1 MADVPELKTR
11 KPTGKPPW
19 PLVVLAGVEKSGKS
33 WSAAEFSAS
42 DLIDRT
48 FWCEIGEGAADQYGI
63 LPGARYEI
71 LEHDGS
77 YVGIG
82 RALRA
87 ATLAPRNGRPHA
99 IVVDAVSTLWD
110 MLSDEAQAAANN
122 REKRKHPDR
131 PLTGDVQITMDLWN
145 IAKARW
151 NRIINMLRVYDGP
164 VILIAR
170 LETVA
175 VVEKGKPTESKAL
188 KIKGEKNLS
197 YEADAIV
204 RIPSPREYEI
214 TGVRSVFWQMEPGGV
229 MPAPEF
235 TLDWLMRKLGLAAE
249 GATAPRSY
257 TAPAPDGAD
266 FEREVDR
273 PMERSKPKQPQPD
286 QDPWATPT
294 SAASA
299 PSAVTPAE
307 QPAAN
312 PAEAPKANAALLKA
326 VNTEVGK
333 RVGSNREDRLGLIAD
348 IIGRPITSSSELT
361 VDEAKAVL
369 AALTRADEQN
379 AAPAGSDGP
388 PQGWTAE
395 MADQLAADF
404 LAALQATTNDA
415 ARVEIAGQIAKAV
428 KARKISSD
436 DRDTLLAAYNGGSR
450 QPAGVA

>member
-11 KPTGKPPW
+11 RPTGKPPW

-87 ATLAPRNGRPHA
+87 ATNAPRPNGKPHA

-131 PLTGDVQITMDLWN
+131 PFSGDVQITMDLWN

-175 VVEKGKPTESKAL
+175 VVEKGKPTETKAL

-204 RIPSPREYEI
+204 RIPAPREYEI

-229 MPAPEF
+229 MSAPEF

-249 GATAPRSY
+249 GATAPRTY
-257 TAPAPDGAD
+257 VAPAPNGAD
-266 FEREVDR
+266 FEREIEP
-273 PMERSKPKQPQPD
+273 PMERSRPSQPPD
-286 QDPWATPT
+286 EDPWA
-294 SAASA
+294 AAA
-299 PSAVTPAE
+299 PSQPPEPLKASQGQRTKLVILAKEKRGITADADRHALVSHLLGREITSFKELTPSEAHQLIETLEGEPDADAGAAGPPEGWTPEMAE
-307 QPAAN
+307 NLAAN
-312 PAEAPKANAALLKA
+312 
-326 VNTEVGK
+326 
-333 RVGSNREDRLGLIAD
+333 
-348 IIGRPITSSSELT
+348 
-361 VDEAKAVL
+361 
-369 AALTRADEQN
+369 
-379 AAPAGSDGP
+379 
-388 PQGWTAE
+388 
-395 MADQLAADF
+395 F
-404 LAALQATTNDA
+404 LAELQASTNDA
-415 ARVEIAGQIAKAV
+415 ARVEIAGRIAKAV
-428 KARKISSD
+428 KAGKITAE
-436 DRDTLLAAYNGGSR
+436 DRDTLLAAYNGKTR
-450 QPAGVA
+450 QPAEASA